1 MCGVYQV
8 AAFLTNNK
16 HILTESNFE
25 NHFLFL
31 KIFCSNYGI
40 TTFPD
45 ISRRVVHEHEV
56 SWPGL
61 HLVNSPFWW
70 SLYFCMRRIGQ
81 CASTRPSFR
90 VVFLKS
96 QQEVVDS
103 ERIRILSTRS
113 PAMEDISVCQR
124 REILQMIQKI
134 LLRTGRSFL
143 SKASLSDNLFLWSI
157 MFSFGMPAKRITAW
171 QNQHISLG
179 LQLLN
184 RKKLYLFVCLS
195 VSSSAMLSSKSLL
208 TGSVEVVEAG
218 PRNF

>member
-134 LLRTGRSFL
+134 LLRTGRSFFIK
-143 SKASLSDNLFLWSI
+143 SVIIWQFIFMIKHVFFWDACEKDNGVTQPTYFPWFARFEQEKI
-157 MFSFGMPAKRITAW
+157 
-171 QNQHISLG
+171 
-179 LQLLN
+179 LL
-184 RKKLYLFVCLS
+184 VCLS
-195 VSSSAMLSSKSLL
+195 LRVRCCPQNLC
-208 TGSVEVVEAG
+208 
-218 PRNF
+218 

>member
-8 AAFLTNNK
+8 AVFLTDNK
-16 HILTESNFE
+16 HIFWHSQTFTIISYFLRL
-25 NHFLFL
+25 FLFEL
-31 KIFCSNYGI
+31 WYHHLPWHQQTI
-40 TTFPD
+40 
-45 ISRRVVHEHEV
+45 VVHEHEV

-70 SLYFCMRRIGQ
+70 SFYLCMRRIQQ
-81 CASTRPSFR
+81 CTKPSFR

-134 LLRTGRSFL
+134 LLRTGRSFFYQKRHYL
-143 SKASLSDNLFLWSI
+143 TIYFYDQEHFPIHPKIIVNFQNIKFLWRLHSI
-157 MFSFGMPAKRITAW
+157 YG
-171 QNQHISLG
+171 
-179 LQLLN
+179 
-184 RKKLYLFVCLS
+184 
-195 VSSSAMLSSKSLL
+195 
-208 TGSVEVVEAG
+208 
-218 PRNF
+218 